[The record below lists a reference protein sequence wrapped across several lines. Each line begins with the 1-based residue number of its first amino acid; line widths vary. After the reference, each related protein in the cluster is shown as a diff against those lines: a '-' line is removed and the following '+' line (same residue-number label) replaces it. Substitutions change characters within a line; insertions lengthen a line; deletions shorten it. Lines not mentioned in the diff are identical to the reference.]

1 MILISPEFGK
11 YSDEEKRQMENTS
24 KHNEGAHSKLSIS
37 KAKSF
42 IVFKKTQPIASMAI
56 EKINVPTLI
65 IYPKADPFIPK
76 DYLND
81 LADRKSNIE
90 ITTTD
95 TNQHNP

>member
-1 MILISPEFGK
+1 
-11 YSDEEKRQMENTS
+11 MENTS

-37 KAKSF
+37 KPKSF

-65 IYPKADPFIPK
+65 IYSKADPFIPK
-76 DYLND
+76 DYLNN

-90 ITTTD
+90 ITTIDTD
-95 TNQHNP
+95 QHNP

>member
-1 MILISPEFGK
+1 
-11 YSDEEKRQMENTS
+11 MENTS

-37 KAKSF
+37 KPKSF